1 MAILTLELGKV
12 EDLSLIKEIAGVLK
26 NGGIAVIPTDT
37 IYGIV
42 GHAASKIAVERIYK
56 LRRRTSSKPM
66 IILAAS
72 VEQIADLGTKVTS
85 KQKAIFKKLWP
96 NPVSIVLDCP
106 SRKLSYLHRGKKS
119 LAFRIPNNEFL
130 LSLLKLSGPLVAPSA
145 NFEGGKP
152 AINIEEAKNYFK
164 DSVPLYVDTGQ
175 LNSPPST
182 VVKLEKNKFILL
194 RQGAAKIPKN
204 LLK

>member
-1 MAILTLELGKV
+1 MAILTLELGKK
-12 EDLSLIKEIAGVLK
+12 EDLNLIKEVAGVIK
-26 NGGIAVIPTDT
+26 NGGIAVLPTDT

-42 GHAASKIAVERIYK
+42 GLASDKTAVERIYK

-66 IILAAS
+66 IILASS
-72 VEQIADLGTKVTS
+72 VEQIAELGVKVTL

-96 NPVSIVLDCP
+96 NPVSIVIDCP
-106 SRKLSYLHRGKKS
+106 SQKLHYLHRGKKS

-130 LSLLKLSGPLVAPSA
+130 LNLLKITGPIVAPSA
-145 NFEGGKP
+145 NFEGGSP
-152 AINIEEAKNYFK
+152 AKNIDQAKKYFT

-175 LNSPPST
+175 LDYPPST
-182 VVKLEKNKFILL
+182 VVKLEKNKLILL
-194 RQGAAKIPKN
+194 RQGATSIPKT